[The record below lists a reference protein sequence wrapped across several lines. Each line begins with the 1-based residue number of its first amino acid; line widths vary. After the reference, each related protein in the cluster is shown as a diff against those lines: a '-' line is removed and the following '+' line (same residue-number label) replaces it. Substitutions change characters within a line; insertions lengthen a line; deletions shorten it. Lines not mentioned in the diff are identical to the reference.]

1 MRRTVVISDIHGY
14 YQTFLSLLDMIQY
27 NAIHDRLVLLGDY
40 VDGGPS
46 SLQVVQHVRGLDK
59 LSGVSCI
66 GGNHDDMFL
75 NWLDDRDYILSPYT
89 SARNGGWQTIRSFCP
104 WYVDELDDEK
114 ARIYIK
120 QKYATE
126 VHFLRNLKYFT
137 EDQHHIYVHA
147 GIDPELSHW
156 RHTSTKDYRWIRGKF
171 HTHDGILPIFKKI
184 VFGHEVTARLH
195 HSKQFDPWF
204 GKQMI
209 GIDGGI
215 KFGYQLNALII
226 SEHLE
231 YSYASLES
239 KD

>member
-1 MRRTVVISDIHGY
+1 MRRTIVISDIHGY
-14 YQTFLSLLDMIQY
+14 YQTFVALLNMVQY

-46 SLQVVQHVRGLDK
+46 SLKVVQYVRGLAK
-59 LSGVSCI
+59 LNGVSAI

-75 NWLDDRDYILSPYT
+75 NWLDDKDYILSPYT
-89 SARNGGWQTIRSFCP
+89 SARNGGMQTIRSFCP
-104 WYVDELDDEK
+104 WYEDESDDVK
-114 ARIYIK
+114 ARSFIK
-120 QKYATE
+120 QKYATDI
-126 VHFLRNLKYFT
+126 HFLRNLKYFI

-147 GIDPELSHW
+147 GIDPQLSHW

-171 HTHDGILPIFKKI
+171 HAHDGILPIFKKI

-226 SEHLE
+226 SEQQE
-231 YSYASLES
+231 YTYVSIES